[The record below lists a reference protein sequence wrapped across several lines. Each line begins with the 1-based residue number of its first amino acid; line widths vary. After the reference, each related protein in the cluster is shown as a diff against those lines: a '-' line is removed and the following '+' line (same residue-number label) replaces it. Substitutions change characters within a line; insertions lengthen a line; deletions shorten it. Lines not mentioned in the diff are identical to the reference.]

1 MSVTDAEADILA
13 REQSKLKLIAL
24 CKEYGDKHK
33 YHAPFSSQAEV
44 KKCYDRIK
52 KLSEQDQLSILR
64 KEVKL
69 KKVMFSEMPS
79 DFVYF

>member
-1 MSVTDAEADILA
+1 MSVTDAEANILA
-13 REQSKLKLIAL
+13 RKQSKFKLIAL
-24 CKEYGDKHK
+24 CKENGDYYK

-52 KLSEQDQLSILR
+52 KMSKILCR
-64 KEVKL
+64 EVKL

-79 DFVYF
+79 DFVYI